1 MKTKP
6 RKIVVEERDE
16 NDEMVRRIVEK
27 ARKLKVTA
35 LKKAILKKRERENR
49 RAAVLKQVQSGERPL
64 PREGSKDDGG
74 LSSGYV
80 TIDEANDNLEA
91 PAELIKQTSHIAKPT
106 LIKNRGLPYTAIFR
120 DLDGLL
126 SKVEEELLQ
135 GFTRQNDLL

>member
-49 RAAVLKQVQSGERPL
+49 RAAVLKQV
-64 PREGSKDDGG
+64 
-74 LSSGYV
+74 
-80 TIDEANDNLEA
+80 
-91 PAELIKQTSHIAKPT
+91 
-106 LIKNRGLPYTAIFR
+106 
-120 DLDGLL
+120 
-126 SKVEEELLQ
+126 
-135 GFTRQNDLL
+135 